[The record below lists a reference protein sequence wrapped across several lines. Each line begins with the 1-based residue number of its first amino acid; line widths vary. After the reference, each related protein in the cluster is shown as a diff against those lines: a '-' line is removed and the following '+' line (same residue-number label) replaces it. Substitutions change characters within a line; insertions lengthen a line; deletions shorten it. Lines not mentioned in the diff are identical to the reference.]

1 MKPAVFFPS
10 EICGTVTVP
19 ASKSIVH
26 RQMIA
31 AAMSDAPVTVIGRI
45 EGKDTE
51 ATARALVS
59 LGAEVRKTEE
69 GYGILPLSA
78 RKRAVAEVGE
88 SGSTLRFLLPVAAA
102 LGTATEFR
110 TEGRLS
116 ERPIKELAEA
126 VAAHGATIGKSGT
139 SFFVEGKLRSG
150 KYSIDGT
157 VSSQYISGLLFALPS
172 LSGDSEV
179 EIKGNAVSG
188 SYIDLTLATLARF
201 GIEIEKTAAGFFIKG
216 GQTFRSPKTVL
227 AEGDWSSAA
236 FFAVAAAV
244 GGKITLKNLDPRS
257 AQGDKAVAEILNKMG
272 AETAFGEDGFTVGRK
287 PLSSVFFDAE
297 NCPDLVPVM
306 AVAAACASGESEISG
321 VARLRLKES
330 DRLLAIIEN
339 LAACGISA
347 STDGN
352 VLRIRGGRISGGK
365 LRSFG
370 DHRMAMSAAVAG
382 ISAAG
387 GIYIDDV
394 NCTAKSYPSFL
405 DDYLTA
411 GGRYELVR

>member
-19 ASKSIVH
+19 ASKSVVH
-26 RQMIA
+26 REMIA
-31 AAMSDAPVTVIGRI
+31 AALSDAPVTVAGRI

-51 ATARALVS
+51 ATANALAS
-59 LGAEVRKTEE
+59 LGAEVRKTAE
-69 GYGILPLSA
+69 GYGILPLSV
-78 RKRAVAEVGE
+78 RKKAVAEVGE

-102 LGTATEFR
+102 LGTETEFR

-126 VAAHGATIGKSGT
+126 VAAHGATVSKSGK

-150 KYSIDGT
+150 TYSIDGT
-157 VSSQYISGLLFALPS
+157 VSSQYISGLLFALPF
-172 LSGDSEV
+172 LSGDSE
-179 EIKGNAVSG
+179 IKIEGSAVSG

-201 GIEIEKTAAGFFIKG
+201 GIETEKTPSGFFVKG
-216 GQTFRSPKTVL
+216 GQTYRSPKRIL

-257 AQGDKAVAEILNKMG
+257 SQGDKVVAEILKKAG
-272 AETAFGEDGFTVGRK
+272 AEITLAQSGLTVSSRELSAF
-287 PLSSVFFDAE
+287 SFDAE

-306 AVAAACASGESEISG
+306 AVAAAYAEGESVISG
-321 VARLRLKES
+321 VSRLRIKES
-330 DRLLAIIEN
+330 DRLSAIIGN

-347 STDGN
+347 STDGR
-352 VLRIRGGRISGGK
+352 VLRIRGGRVSGGK

-370 DHRMAMSAAVAG
+370 DHRMAMSAAVAAV
-382 ISAAG
+382 SADG
-387 GIYIDDV
+387 EIYVDDTD
-394 NCTAKSYPSFL
+394 CTAKSYPSFL
-405 DDYLTA
+405 DDYVAA